1 MSTHSKVD
9 LSTLGWVKTEIDE
22 TLKQAR
28 LALESFAENPSDKT
42 RLRFCITHLH
52 QVVGTL
58 LMVELDGAAMLAK
71 ETEALADAIINDKV
85 APDSRVFDALTR
97 GILTLPDYLARLQYG
112 QLDVPLR
119 HIHLMNELRLARNAP
134 SISELELFSP
144 DLSIRPPPAERPEEK
159 LGESEYRELA
169 RQLRGTFQP
178 ALLDWLRDTTNK
190 QPLRAITE
198 VFAQMQTKASL
209 AVLEQLFWVTG
220 GLLEALVEDGLE
232 ITAERKKLFARLDQ
246 QIKKIIDG
254 ADKSV
259 LRNTTEA
266 LTRAILWEISQ
277 AKSQGPKVTQLKR
290 AFDLEYLLTGGVPEE
305 TPENELPTPEALQ
318 SVSTALGKEIE
329 AAQDLMST
337 YFDPEQRGA
346 VSLEPLL
353 ESFHKMSGTLDMLNV
368 PMLKALVDEIT
379 LVCRAVL
386 DNKIANPEVVSMPM
400 AEALL
405 MVESSARDISRTPAE
420 WKRQIEDA
428 IHRLHLLHSPEDTE
442 TAPAAEGLEVSDGEL
457 TESDYKQLLSVVAA
471 EVGVNLGRIEE
482 ALEGFAADT
491 SRAQPLDEVP
501 QLLSQILGAMQ
512 ILGQV
517 RAAELVE
524 ATKQRIEDIRAGTL
538 IADSAIMDGLAVCV
552 GTIGAYVE
560 GLRAD
565 RQNLEA
571 LIDSAFK
578 EMESAIGSGHG
589 KQRDP
594 AMLIDGIRLSLES
607 WLDDRENEAARDT
620 LAQQLEDLML
630 LAREQGQQKIERIS
644 AEMNNL
650 LALVSDDPARM
661 SEEIIETLKQS
672 FTAMSA
678 LAGRRMTLRT
688 ASPDMHQDAAE
699 AEPDVEATP
708 QIAARQV
715 PESVEDEA
723 VPAPTPAAVTPAP
736 SAPSAPAPRS
746 AADEE
751 FDAEI
756 MEIFIEDARDVLEN
770 VKSKFLVWRDD
781 VENQSALTELRR
793 GYHTLKGSGR
803 MVGATEVAELAWAVE
818 NILNKVREGKVTPS
832 QAIIDLLQQT
842 QDVLPR
848 MIDTLAG
855 GPPHGVDAETLRE
868 TAHNLA
874 QSGGTPVVTHAK
886 PETAPATVRSE
897 TPPASAEV
905 AGDLPK
911 LERTLLEIFT
921 TEAQGNLASIRQQIA
936 ACRESG
942 GSCFVSETFFRSVH
956 TLQGNA
962 RSLGLEIMSEACAE
976 IEKLLHALKSENIPL
991 NETYLKLASRFEAI
1005 VSDLVDLLNSDT
1017 TSSGDLRRRFTELAR
1032 EIRAQSVHV
1041 VKTDSRPETTAHAN
1055 ADVDAIEI
1063 DAPPAEKAA
1072 EPSIQSRPE
1081 TTVSA
1086 TPAPAKPEPTVIM
1099 PETGAAQE
1107 EEQAPAEEIDPE
1119 LLEIFQEEATD
1130 ILNTIEEAMTRWRSR
1145 PEDRGLVQDLKRSLH
1160 TLKGGARMAGAMTM
1174 GHLSHNTETLLKNV
1188 EDNKVSV
1195 SDELFDLL
1203 DEAHDML
1210 VVMLD
1215 RARNNDAVPNTQTLN
1230 ARLLA
1235 LSSGQ
1240 PMPLAPTTATT
1251 TTEAPTPAPAV
1262 SAPQE
1267 ATSAEPAEPPVTG
1280 QPVEPDA
1287 APSEVEEPVTAMAE
1301 ESGAEAEERRQ
1312 LEEREERQWP
1322 EKMERR
1328 GQVRVNTSLLNE
1340 LVNYAGEVSISRARM
1355 EQQIYSFRDNLS
1367 ELSRNITR
1375 FREQIR
1381 ELEIQS
1387 ESQILY
1393 RMEQEAGVT
1402 GRSEDFDPL
1411 EFDRFS
1417 RLQQLSR
1424 SLAESL
1430 HDLGT
1435 IQNNLGNFVGEAE
1448 SVLQQQARINTE
1460 LQEGLMR
1467 TRMVNFSTQ
1476 AARLRHIVR
1485 QTARELG
1492 KRVELNLEGAEVEVD
1507 RNVLERMIGP
1517 FEHMIRNSI
1526 DHGLENEAER
1536 RRKGK
1541 PPVGRITIAS
1551 SQEGSEVIIR
1561 FSDDGAGLNIGA
1573 IRTKAIERGLMPPD
1587 ANLSEEE
1594 LIQFILMSGFSTA
1607 DKITHVSGR
1616 GVGMDVVHSEVKQL
1630 GGSMSVDTEQ
1640 GVGTTFIVRLP
1651 LTLSITQALMVYVG
1665 DQLFALPLGSVVN
1678 IIEFPIEKISSIS
1691 MGKNPLLSHN
1701 DQVYPFMHLGQ
1712 RLGIPSVPRNGKK
1725 VPVLIARTGTREVA
1739 IQVDGL
1745 GGTREVV
1752 IKSVGPQLSEVKG
1765 LAGATILGDGRVI
1778 LILDVPGLWYR
1789 EDVIYFEHRPEG
1801 KVAEEVRTRPL
1812 VMVVDDSLTV
1822 RKVTSK
1828 HLQKRGMDVMVA
1840 KDGIDAVEQLRDRV
1854 PDVMLVDIEMPRMD
1868 GYELTTRVRS
1878 DENLKH
1884 IPIIMITS
1892 RAGTKHRQK
1901 AFDLGVDV
1909 YMSKPYQEEDLFKNI
1924 DTLLAEGRTA

>member
-71 ETEALADAIINDKV
+71 ETEALADAVINDKITV
-85 APDSRVFDALTR
+85 DSKVFDALTR

-112 QLDVPLR
+112 QLDTPLR
-119 HIHLMNELRLARNAP
+119 HINLINELRAARDTP
-134 SISELELFSP
+134 PISELELFSP
-144 DLSIRPPPAERPEEK
+144 DLSIRPPPAEQPVEK
-159 LGESEYRELA
+159 LGDTEYRELA
-169 RQLRGTFQP
+169 KQLRGSFQP
-178 ALLDWLRDTTNK
+178 QLLGWLRDTTNK
-190 QPLRAITE
+190 QPLRTIAD
-198 VFAQMQTKASL
+198 VFMQLQTRTGQPA
-209 AVLEQLFWVTG
+209 LEQLFWVCG
-220 GLLEALVEDGLE
+220 GLFEALIDDGLE

-254 ADKSV
+254 AEKSA
-259 LRNTTEA
+259 LRNSTEA
-266 LTRAILWEISQ
+266 LTRAVLLEISLT
-277 AKSQGPKVTQLKR
+277 KSQGPGVTQLKR
-290 AFDLEYLLTGGVPEE
+290 AFELEYLLTGGATEESPEGD
-305 TPENELPTPEALQ
+305 LPTPEALQ

-329 AAQDLMST
+329 AAQDMMST
-337 YFDPEQRGA
+337 FFDPEQRGGA
-346 VSLEPLL
+346 SLEPLL
-353 ESFHKMSGTLDMLNV
+353 ESFRKMSGTLDMLNV
-368 PMLKALVDEIT
+368 PTLKALVDELIQI
-379 LVCRAVL
+379 CRAVL
-386 DNKIANPEVVSMPM
+386 DNKIANFELVSMPM

-405 MVESSARDISRTPAE
+405 MVESSTRDISRSPAE
-420 WKRQIEDA
+420 WKRQIEEA
-428 IHRLHLLHSPEDTE
+428 VQRLHRLHSPEDSDA
-442 TAPAAEGLEVSDGEL
+442 APATEGLEVSDGEL
-457 TESDYKQLLSVVAA
+457 TESDYKQLLSVVAG

-491 SRAQPLDEVP
+491 GRVQSLDEVP
-501 QLLSQILGAMQ
+501 QLLSQVLGAMQ
-512 ILGQV
+512 ILGQT

-524 ATKQRIEDIRAGTL
+524 ATRRHIEDIRSGAL
-538 IADSAIMDGLAVCV
+538 VADSAIMDGMAVCV

-571 LIDSAFK
+571 LIDSAFT
-578 EMESAIGSGHG
+578 EMEAALGSGHG

-607 WLDDRENEAARDT
+607 WLDDRENEAGRDI
-620 LAQQLEDLML
+620 LAQQLEELAQ
-630 LAREQGQQKIERIS
+630 LAREQGQGKIERI
-644 AEMNNL
+644 AVEMNNL
-650 LALVSDDPARM
+650 LALVADDPSRM
-661 SEEIIETLKQS
+661 SEEIIDTLKQS
-672 FTAMSA
+672 FTAMSV
-678 LAGRRMTLRT
+678 LTGRRMTLRT
-688 ASPDMHQDAAE
+688 ASGDTSSSGA
-699 AEPDVEATP
+699 VESATVLDET
-708 QIAARQV
+708 ARTST
-715 PESVEDEA
+715 P
-723 VPAPTPAAVTPAP
+723 PTPIPVEERASPPA
-736 SAPSAPAPRS
+736 SAPVARS

-770 VKSKFLVWRDD
+770 VKNNFLVWRNDTDD
-781 VENQSALTELRR
+781 QNALAELRR

-803 MVGATEVAELAWAVE
+803 MVGATEVAELAWSVE
-818 NILNKVREGKVTPS
+818 NVLNKVREGKIAPS
-832 QAIIDLLQQT
+832 PAIVDLLQQT
-842 QDVLPR
+842 QDALPH
-848 MIDTLAG
+848 MVDTLAG
-855 GPPHGVDAETLRE
+855 GPPHGIDAERLRE
-868 TAHNLA
+868 NAHRMV
-874 QSGGTPVVTHAK
+874 QPGGAAVAISARTPDA
-886 PETAPATVRSE
+886 APAPVQ
-897 TPPASAEV
+897 PKASAPVAEV

-911 LERTLLEIFT
+911 LERTLLDIFT
-921 TEAQGNLASIRQQIA
+921 TEAQGNLAIIRQQIA
-936 ACRESG
+936 TCRDAG
-942 GSCFVSETFFRSVH
+942 GSCLVSEIFFRSAH

-962 RSLGLEIMSEACAE
+962 RSLGLEIMSDTCAE
-976 IEKLLHALKSENIPL
+976 IEKLLHTLKSENIPL
-991 NETYLKLASRFEAI
+991 SEIYLDLAGRFEAT
-1005 VSDLVDLLNSDT
+1005 VTALVELLNNDS
-1017 TSSGDLRRRFTELAR
+1017 TSSGDLRRRFAELAR
-1032 EIRAQSVHV
+1032 DIHAQNVQLLKHV
-1041 VKTDSRPETTAHAN
+1041 SKPE
-1055 ADVDAIEI
+1055 
-1063 DAPPAEKAA
+1063 
-1072 EPSIQSRPE
+1072 
-1081 TTVSA
+1081 SA
-1086 TPAPAKPEPTVIM
+1086 TPASATINEMRTEPSPVQSRPVIAMSAPAPVKPAPVHVVPEASVPP
-1099 PETGAAQE
+1099 PET
-1107 EEQAPAEEIDPE
+1107 APAEQIDPE
-1119 LLEIFQEEATD
+1119 LIEIFQEEATD
-1130 ILNTIEEAMTRWRSR
+1130 ILNVIEETLIRWRSR
-1145 PEDRGLVQDLKRSLH
+1145 PDDRALVQDLKRSLH

-1174 GHLSHNTETLLKNV
+1174 GQLGHNTETLLKNV

-1195 SDELFDLL
+1195 SGDLFDLL

-1210 VVMLD
+1210 VMMLD
-1215 RARNNDAVPNTQTLN
+1215 RARNNDPTPSAQNLN

-1240 PMPLAPTTATT
+1240 TLPAMSAAR
-1251 TTEAPTPAPAV
+1251 EAPVPAPV
-1262 SAPQE
+1262 VHAPQE
-1267 ATSAEPAEPPVTG
+1267 TSIAETVVTRPAEQPVATLASEPAAED
-1280 QPVEPDA
+1280 DA
-1287 APSEVEEPVTAMAE
+1287 RQEMEEK
-1301 ESGAEAEERRQ
+1301 
-1312 LEEREERQWP
+1312 LWP

-1328 GQVRVNTSLLNE
+1328 GQVRVNTSLLND
-1340 LVNYAGEVSISRARM
+1340 LVNYAGEVSISRSRM
-1355 EQQIYSFRDNLS
+1355 EQQIFSFRDNLS
-1367 ELSRNITR
+1367 ELTRNIAR

-1402 GRSEDFDPL
+1402 GRPEDFDPL

-1417 RLQQLSR
+1417 RLQQVSR

-1448 SVLQQQARINTE
+1448 AVLQQQARINTD

-1517 FEHMIRNSI
+1517 FEHMIRNSL
-1526 DHGLENEAER
+1526 DHGIESEAER

-1541 PPVGRITIAS
+1541 PPQGRITIAS

-1573 IRTKAIERGLMPPD
+1573 IRTKAIERGLMPAD

-1607 DKITHVSGR
+1607 EKITHVSGR

-1678 IIEFPIEKISSIS
+1678 IIEFPVEKIAGLS

-1701 DQVYPFMHLGQ
+1701 DKIFPYMHLGQ
-1712 RLGIPSVPRNGKK
+1712 RLGIASVPRNGKK

-1752 IKSVGPQLSEVKG
+1752 IKSVGPQLSEIKG
-1765 LAGATILGDGRVI
+1765 LSGATILGDGRVV
-1778 LILDVPGLWYR
+1778 LILDVPGLWFR
-1789 EDVIYFEHRPEG
+1789 EDVIYFEHRPES
-1801 KVAEEVRTRPL
+1801 KVAEEVRTRP
-1812 VMVVDDSLTV
+1812 VIMVVDDSLTV

-1868 GYELTTRVRS
+1868 GYELTTRVRA
-1878 DENLKH
+1878 DEKLKH

-1892 RAGTKHRQK
+1892 RAGAKHRQK

-1909 YMSKPYQEEDLFKNI
+1909 YMSKPYQEEDLFQNV
-1924 DTLLAEGRTA
+1924 DALLAGGRAF

>member
-28 LALESFAENPSDKT
+28 LALESFAENPTDKT
-42 RLRFCITHLH
+42 RLRFCVTHLH

-71 ETEALADAIINDKV
+71 ETEALAEAIINDKIT
-85 APDSRVFDALTR
+85 PDSRVFDALTR

-119 HIHLMNELRLARNAP
+119 HISLMNELRAARNAP
-134 SISELELFSP
+134 PISELELFSP
-144 DLSIRPPPAERPEEK
+144 DLSIRPPPSDRPAEK
-159 LGESEYRELA
+159 SGETEYRELA
-169 RQLRGTFQP
+169 KQLRGTFQP

-190 QPLRAITE
+190 QPLRTIAD
-198 VFAQMQTKASL
+198 VFDQLQAKANL
-209 AVLEQLFWVTG
+209 AVLEQLFWVAG
-220 GLLEALVEDGLE
+220 GLLETLIEEGIEV
-232 ITAERKKLFARLDQ
+232 TAERKKLFARLDQ

-254 ADKSV
+254 GEKSV
-259 LRNTTEA
+259 LRNSSEA
-266 LTRAILWEISQ
+266 LTRAILWELSQ
-277 AKSQGPKVTQLKR
+277 AKSQGPRVTQLKR

-305 TPENELPTPEALQ
+305 TPAGDLPTPEALQ
-318 SVSTALGKEIE
+318 SVSSALGKEIE

-337 YFDPEQRGA
+337 FFDPEQRGS
-346 VSLEPLL
+346 VSLEPLV
-353 ESFHKMSGTLDMLNV
+353 EAFHKMSGTLDMLNV
-368 PMLKALVDEIT
+368 PMLKALVDE
-379 LVCRAVL
+379 LSQVCRAVI
-386 DNKIANPEVVSMPM
+386 DNKIVNSEAVSMPM

-405 MVESSARDISRTPAE
+405 LVESSTRDISRSPTE
-420 WKRQIEDA
+420 WKRQIEEA
-428 IHRLHLLHSPEDTE
+428 IHRLHMLHAPEE
-442 TAPAAEGLEVSDGEL
+442 AEAAPAAEGLEVSDGEL
-457 TESDYKQLLSVVAA
+457 TESDYKQLLNVVAT
-471 EVGVNLGRIEE
+471 EVGINLGRIEE

-491 SRAQPLDEVP
+491 SRVHSLDEVP

-512 ILGQV
+512 ILGQA

-524 ATKQRIEDIRAGTL
+524 STKQHIEDIRGGTL
-538 IADSAIMDGLAVCV
+538 VADSAIMDGLAVCV

-565 RQNLEA
+565 RQNPEA
-571 LIDSAFK
+571 LIDSAFN
-578 EMESAIGSGHG
+578 EMEAALGSGHG

-607 WLDDRENEAARDT
+607 WLDDSENEAARDT
-620 LAQQLEDLML
+620 LAQQFEELTN
-630 LAREQGQQKIERIS
+630 LARDQGQDKIERIS
-644 AEMNNL
+644 EEMNNL
-650 LALVSDDPARM
+650 LALVADDPSRL
-661 SEEIIETLKQS
+661 SDEIIETLKQS
-672 FTAMSA
+672 FTAMSV

-688 ASPDMHQDAAE
+688 ASSDASLSVAAE
-699 AEPDVEATP
+699 PQSEADIEEAQEVAEPLA
-708 QIAARQV
+708 
-715 PESVEDEA
+715 PEPAEEEG
-723 VPAPTPAAVTPAP
+723 VPAHPPASAAIVP
-736 SAPSAPAPRS
+736 SEPAPRS

-770 VKSKFLVWRDD
+770 IKSKFLVWRDD
-781 VENQSALTELRR
+781 TENQNALAELRR

-818 NILNKVREGKVTPS
+818 NVLNKVREGKIAPTPE
-832 QAIIDLLQQT
+832 IVDLLQQT
-842 QDVLPR
+842 LDALPH
-848 MIDTLAG
+848 MINTLAG
-855 GPPHGVDAETLRE
+855 GPPHGVDVERLRE
-868 TAHNLA
+868 TAHHLA
-874 QSGGTPVVTHAK
+874 QPGDTSVVRSAKTEAAPSPEK
-886 PETAPATVRSE
+886 PETPSPA
-897 TPPASAEV
+897 AEV
-905 AGDLPK
+905 IGDLPK

-921 TEAQGNLASIRQQIA
+921 TEAQGNLANIRQQVA
-936 ACRESG
+936 TCRNTG
-942 GSCFVSETFFRSVH
+942 GTCFVSETFYRSVH
-956 TLQGNA
+956 TLQGNV

-976 IEKLLHALKSENIPL
+976 IEKLLHALKSESIPL
-991 NETYLKLASRFEAI
+991 NETYLELASRFEAT
-1005 VSDLVDLLNSDT
+1005 VSELVDLLNTDS

-1032 EIRAQSVHV
+1032 DIRAQNVHL
-1041 VKTDSRPETTAHAN
+1041 VKTGSVPEFTGPTKV
-1055 ADVDAIEI
+1055 DVAEIRIE
-1063 DAPPAEKAA
+1063 APPAEEVA
-1072 EPSIQSRPE
+1072 EPPVQSHSE
-1081 TTVSA
+1081 TIVSA
-1086 TPAPAKPEPTVIM
+1086 PPVPDKPVPTEIM
-1099 PETGAAQE
+1099 PEAGAPPE
-1107 EEQAPAEEIDPE
+1107 EEQAVAEEIDPE

-1145 PEDRGLVQDLKRSLH
+1145 PEDRGLVQDIKRSLH

-1174 GHLSHNTETLLKNV
+1174 GHLSHNTETLLKDV

-1215 RARNNDAVPNTQTLN
+1215 RARNNEPAPNAQTLN

-1235 LSSGQ
+1235 LSVGQ
-1240 PMPLAPTTATT
+1240 PMPPAST
-1251 TTEAPTPAPAV
+1251 TTESPAAAPAV
-1262 SAPQE
+1262 SAPEETPHAGSPE
-1267 ATSAEPAEPPVTG
+1267 ALVSGSVGPAEAPSR
-1280 QPVEPDA
+1280 VEPEAA
-1287 APSEVEEPVTAMAE
+1287 APAMAE
-1301 ESGAEAEERRQ
+1301 ETAAEAEERRQ
-1312 LEEREERQWP
+1312 SEEREEKQWP

-1492 KRVELNLEGAEVEVD
+1492 KHVELNLEGAQVEVD

-1526 DHGLENEAER
+1526 DHGIESEDER

-1541 PPVGRITIAS
+1541 PPVGRITISS

-1561 FSDDGAGLNIGA
+1561 FSDDGAGLDIGA

-1587 ANLSEEE
+1587 AKLSEEE

-1607 DKITHVSGR
+1607 EKVTHVSGR

-1678 IIEFPIEKISSIS
+1678 IIEFPVEKISSIS

-1701 DQVYPFMHLGQ
+1701 EQVYPYMNLGQ

-1752 IKSVGPQLSEVKG
+1752 IKSVGPQLSEIKG
-1765 LAGATILGDGRVI
+1765 LAGATILGDGRVV

-1789 EDVIYFEHRPEG
+1789 EDVIYFEHQQEG
-1801 KVAEEVRTRPL
+1801 KVAEEVRARPV

-1822 RKVTSK
+1822 RKVTGK

-1878 DENLKH
+1878 DEKLKH

-1892 RAGTKHRQK
+1892 RAGAKHKQK

-1924 DTLLAEGRTA
+1924 DTLLVEGRTS